1 MSPRSGLSPLRV
13 AVVLYG
19 LLLPAVP
26 FAKSADAGKI
36 PLTTKNEE
44 ARAAYLKGRD
54 LLEKLRVAD
63 ARTEF
68 EKAAKLDPSFAMA
81 LFQLANTQP
90 TARGF
95 NETIAQAKAVSAN
108 ASKGEQMLIDAGVA
122 GGHGDNA
129 EQCRIL
135 KELTVA
141 YPNDERAWTTY
152 GNALFGML
160 DWAGAIKAYEPAL
173 KIAPSYSQ
181 PYNQLGYAYRFLGQM
196 DKAEATFKKYTQII
210 PDDPNPYDS
219 YAELLL
225 KLGRYDES
233 IANYRKALAVDAG
246 FIASHVGIATDY
258 DLMRKPQEALA
269 EADKLLAIAKDDGQK
284 RTGIFTRA
292 VSYAHAGDLTS
303 SQKEL
308 WRQYDIAVSGGDTLN
323 MIGDKVA
330 MGTVALEQGD
340 PDAAAKWFDE
350 AAWLVDAAVTIPAAN
365 RANQKRFQSFL
376 KGRVALARN
385 DLDHA
390 KKWSDTFA
398 TEANASGSAGQK
410 RLVHELLGQVAMLEK
425 QYDKAIDELSQA
437 NQQDPYNLYR
447 LSLAY
452 QAAGKSEKA
461 REYAEKAK
469 GDNTLN
475 SLNYAFVLGKMN
487 GGGKTSTAE

>member
-1 MSPRSGLSPLRV
+1 M
-13 AVVLYG
+13 
-19 LLLPAVP
+19 LLPAIP
-26 FAKSADAGKI
+26 FASPAADGKI

-44 ARAAYLKGRD
+44 ARGAYLRGRD
-54 LLEKLRVAD
+54 LFEKLRVAD
-63 ARTEF
+63 SRTEF

-81 LFQLANTQP
+81 IFQLANTQP

-95 NETIAQAKAVSAN
+95 NETIAQAKAVSTN

-122 GGHGDNA
+122 GGHGDNS

-135 KELTVA
+135 KELTAA
-141 YPNDERAWTTY
+141 YPKDERAWTTY
-152 GNALFGML
+152 GNALFGMQ
-160 DWAGAIKAYEPAL
+160 DWAGAVKAYEPAIR
-173 KIAPSYSQ
+173 IAPSYSQ

-196 DKAEATFKKYTQII
+196 DKAEATFKKYTQVI

-225 KLGRYDES
+225 KLGRYEES
-233 IANYRKALAVDAG
+233 IANYRKALGADAG

-258 DLMRKPQEALA
+258 DLMHKPQEALA
-269 EADKLLAIAKDDGQK
+269 EADKLIAIAKDDGQK

-292 VSYAHAGDLTS
+292 VSYAHAGDLAS

-308 WRQYDIAVSGGDTLN
+308 WRQYEIAAASGDTLN

-330 MGTVALEQGD
+330 MGTIALEQGD
-340 PDAAAKWFDE
+340 PDAAAKLFDE
-350 AAWLVDAAVTIPAAN
+350 AGWMVDAAATIPPAN

-385 DLDHA
+385 DVDHA

-398 TEANASGSAGQK
+398 AEANASGSSGQK
-410 RLVHELLGQVAMLEK
+410 KLAHELAGQVAMVQK

-452 QAAGKSEKA
+452 QGAGKAAKA
-461 REYAEKAK
+461 KEYAEKAK

-475 SLNYAFVLGKMN
+475 SLNYAFVLRQMN
-487 GGGKTSTAE
+487 GGKTSVAD